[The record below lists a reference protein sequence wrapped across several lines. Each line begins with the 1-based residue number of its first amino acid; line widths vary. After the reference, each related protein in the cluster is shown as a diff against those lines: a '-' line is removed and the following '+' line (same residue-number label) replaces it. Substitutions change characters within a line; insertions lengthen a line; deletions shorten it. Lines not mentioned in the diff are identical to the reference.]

1 LSSFETI
8 RSYGAVRL
16 ASVVVSAPDDAS
28 AAAGTEKENV
38 LNALRRALVDRVP
51 GDVPGDV
58 HPKPGVFVV
67 PPAPPELSSSAG
79 QRRGWVASGTS
90 VNWYWRRAEKKTRE
104 RGESARRDANDSE
117 EKKAAFSF
125 LETEVTLGGT
135 GRRAGFSKKARSS
148 KKAQS
153 RLCRASLAAR
163 YGEVVE
169 KVRARREARN
179 KTCSAEVGG
188 DFKISKTRRA
198 YGALFADEKDEED
211 EKLGATTLSSREMT
225 YETLKR
231 LCSAAYAERARAF
244 LAAPSP
250 FARWTAKH
258 PERGRTFKVFTD
270 GS

>member
-1 LSSFETI
+1 
-8 RSYGAVRL
+8 
-16 ASVVVSAPDDAS
+16 
-28 AAAGTEKENV
+28 
-38 LNALRRALVDRVP
+38 
-51 GDVPGDV
+51 
-58 HPKPGVFVV
+58 
-67 PPAPPELSSSAG
+67 
-79 QRRGWVASGTS
+79 VASGTS
-90 VNWYWRRAEKKTRE
+90 VNWYWRRDEKETRE

-211 EKLGATTLSSREMT
+211 ESSAR
-225 YETLKR
+225 R
-231 LCSAAYAERARAF
+231 RFRRAR
-244 LAAPSP
+244 
-250 FARWTAKH
+250 
-258 PERGRTFKVFTD
+258 
-270 GS
+270 

>member
-1 LSSFETI
+1 
-8 RSYGAVRL
+8 
-16 ASVVVSAPDDAS
+16 
-28 AAAGTEKENV
+28 
-38 LNALRRALVDRVP
+38 
-51 GDVPGDV
+51 
-58 HPKPGVFVV
+58 
-67 PPAPPELSSSAG
+67 
-79 QRRGWVASGTS
+79 VASGTS
-90 VNWYWRRAEKKTRE
+90 VNWYWRRDEKETRE
-104 RGESARRDANDSE
+104 RGESARRDANDAE
-117 EKKAAFSF
+117 EKKKKNAAFSF

-198 YGALFADEKDEED
+198 YGALFADEKDEKEGD
-211 EKLGATTLSSREMT
+211 GATTLSSREMT

>member
-1 LSSFETI
+1 
-8 RSYGAVRL
+8 
-16 ASVVVSAPDDAS
+16 
-28 AAAGTEKENV
+28 
-38 LNALRRALVDRVP
+38 
-51 GDVPGDV
+51 
-58 HPKPGVFVV
+58 
-67 PPAPPELSSSAG
+67 
-79 QRRGWVASGTS
+79 
-90 VNWYWRRAEKKTRE
+90 
-104 RGESARRDANDSE
+104 
-117 EKKAAFSF
+117 

-198 YGALFADEKDEED
+198 YGALFADEKDEKEGD
-211 EKLGATTLSSREMT
+211 GATTLSSREMT
-225 YETLKR
+225 YEALKR